1 MYSPS
6 DLIIKGVM
14 ELISEQINELQNLGY
29 VADGEPNK
37 FEDPIENLEAAF
49 DWLENY
55 IEGGE
60 DYDENG

>member
-14 ELISEQINELQNLGY
+14 QLISEQINELQNLGY
-29 VADGEPNK
+29 VADGEPNE
-37 FEDPIENLEAAF
+37 FEDPRENLEAAF

-60 DYDENG
+60 DD